1 MGKRTVRGLNPL
13 NLSIDFHVLR
23 AVSQVSVCFMID
35 EVVCQRVYGALPLSY
50 GAMFENKVAPVGL
63 EPTTSG
69 LECCTPTRQSINVA
83 RPGIEPGS
91 SV

>member
-1 MGKRTVRGLNPL
+1 
-13 NLSIDFHVLR
+13 
-23 AVSQVSVCFMID
+23 MID

-69 LECCTPTRQSINVA
+69 L
-83 RPGIEPGS
+83 
-91 SV
+91 